1 MPLIAFMIMST
12 LIIATLIRVKVEEV
26 NADVLK
32 TEKKNKNKKLELKV
46 QHEYLTELLQSHD
59 TN

>member
-1 MPLIAFMIMST
+1 MIMSR

-32 TEKKNKNKKLELKV
+32 TFKKLELKV

>member
-1 MPLIAFMIMST
+1 MSM

-32 TEKKNKNKKLELKV
+32 TEKSKNKKKLELKV

>member
-32 TEKKNKNKKLELKV
+32 TEKKTKTKN
-46 QHEYLTELLQSHD
+46 
-59 TN
+59 